1 MKRILAPALALT
13 IGVFSLA
20 RTDELSRERQI
31 EIIENYMYVTGQTMQ
46 LPSQALEA
54 VSGYPEE
61 LPVKCGTPAVLDFV
75 FNHDK
80 LDPELLQ
87 ALGVEAVDRP
97 TYSDERTYDSP
108 DNLFKIHYTTTG
120 GDAVYRAGD
129 DRDNDGVPNYVED
142 MALILESVYTHII
155 DTLGYD
161 PPPADGFYPSGG
173 DDKYDVYISN
183 LPRGYFGL
191 TYPDEYA
198 ADDTNGTRA
207 TSFMELENDYQEMP
221 TYKNRPLDA
230 VRVTCAHEF
239 FHAVQFGIDVTE
251 AEVIIIKSDTKVD
264 TIPLP
269 YWMEMSAVWME
280 EEIYDDI
287 NDYYSYLPYFFNY
300 PRVSIQQ
307 FKSTITDYHPYASV
321 VFPIFLSE
329 KFGRDIIKDIWLR
342 CGELGPGA
350 SFLIATELA
359 VDSIIGGDSGM
370 PTAFRDFALWNYFTG
385 DRVCFAP
392 EGVGYSEKEMY
403 PTIPDTIVD
412 TIMYA
417 DSIVIQIT
425 PVIVNHTK
433 YPLLV
438 YGNEN
443 PYWPEHNSAAYVRLD
458 HMRAVETDSIGY
470 DTTFW
475 SCRGWDPLGLC
486 IDSIWVKVSID
497 TFFSIYVFLGDAGSS
512 APPQPWGLNVVFQL
526 DSIPDSFIVD
536 QFFLPYID
544 AAGVP
549 SLLKIIEPN
558 QYRSITMI
566 ISPAS
571 YVREAYKPPYDYSLA
586 YLVRELLD
594 SARIDTPIIID
605 PQFVDIP
612 ASILAPYPNP
622 AVVGDMGGSPLKF
635 RFQIPTDSFSN
646 CIYAEPSFTI
656 DVFNVAGE
664 FVRGFTS
671 ITPHHCGKQVEFTAD
686 WNMKNERGKE
696 VASGVYIAV
705 GRVYSSAKKDQLL
718 AEDKVKVAI
727 IR

>member
-13 IGVFSLA
+13 IGAFSLA
-20 RTDELSRERQI
+20 RTDELSQERQI

-87 ALGVEAVDRP
+87 ALGVEVWDRP
-97 TYSDERTYDSP
+97 TYADECTFDSP
-108 DNLFKIHYTTTG
+108 DGLFKIHYTTTG
-120 GDAVYRAGD
+120 SDAVYRAGD
-129 DRDNDGVPNYVED
+129 DRDGDGVPNYVED
-142 MALILESVYTHII
+142 MALILESVRAHII
-155 DTLGYD
+155 DTLGY
-161 PPPADGFYPSGG
+161 PPPPVDSFYESGG
-173 DDKYDVYISN
+173 DEKYDVYISN

-198 ADDTNGTRA
+198 QDDINFTRA
-207 TSFMELENDYQEMP
+207 TSFIELENDYQELP

-239 FHAVQFGIDVTE
+239 FHAVQFGIDVSE
-251 AEVIIIKSDTKVD
+251 FEVD
-264 TIPLP
+264 TTVSQGDMTFFVRT

-342 CGELGPGA
+342 CGEWRGPN
-350 SFLIATELA
+350 FLIATELA
-359 VDSIIGGDSGM
+359 LDSITGDTLGLGM

-385 DRVCFAP
+385 DRICFAP

-403 PTIPDTIVD
+403 PAIPDIIMTLMDD
-412 TIMYA
+412 TI
-417 DSIVIQIT
+417 
-425 PVIVNHTK
+425 PVIVNHTR

-438 YGNEN
+438 LGNEN
-443 PYWPEHNSAAYVRLD
+443 PYWPEHNSAAYVRLN
-458 HMRAVETDSIGY
+458 HMRAVMYETFWRCNSWSLDSCTDSTQVFDTAAGY
-470 DTTFW
+470 DMMH
-475 SCRGWDPLGLC
+475 
-486 IDSIWVKVSID
+486 IEDSLS
-497 TFFSIYVFLGDAGSS
+497 FYVFLGDRDSPR
-512 APPQPWGLNVVFQL
+512 PPQPWGLNVVFQL
-526 DSIPDSFIVD
+526 DSIPDSFIAY
-536 QFFLPYID
+536 QFFLPYLKGD
-544 AAGVP
+544 SAC
-549 SLLKIIEPN
+549 SLKVIQPN
-558 QYRSITMI
+558 QYRSVTMI

-586 YLVRELLD
+586 YYVPELLD

-605 PQFVDIP
+605 SELVDIP
-612 ASILAPYPNP
+612 AAVLAPYPNP
-622 AVVGDMGGSPLKF
+622 AVVGNMGGAPLKF

-646 CIYAEPSFTI
+646 CIYAKPSFTV

-671 ITPHHCGKQVEFTAD
+671 VTPHHCGKQVEFTAEWD
-686 WNMKNERGKE
+686 MKNEWDKG

-705 GRVYSSAKKDQLL
+705 GRVYSSAKKSLLL

>member
-1 MKRILAPALALT
+1 MKRILAPILVLM
-13 IGVFSLA
+13 IGAFSLA

-54 VSGYPEE
+54 VSSHPEE
-61 LPVKCGTPAVLDFV
+61 LPVKCGTPAVMDFV
-75 FNHDK
+75 LNRDK

-87 ALGVEAVDRP
+87 ALGARVWARP
-97 TYSDERTYDSP
+97 TYLDERTYNSP

-120 GDAVYRAGD
+120 THAVYRAGD
-129 DRDNDGVPNYVED
+129 DRDGDGVPNYVED
-142 MALILESVYTHII
+142 MALILESVRAHII
-155 DTLGYD
+155 DTLGY
-161 PPPADGFYPSGG
+161 PPPPVDSFYESGG
-173 DDKYDVYISN
+173 DEKYDVYISD
-183 LPRGYFGL
+183 LGGGIYGY

-198 ADDTNGTRA
+198 IDDTNFTRA
-207 TSFMELENDYQEMP
+207 TSFIELENDYREMP
-221 TYKNRPLDA
+221 AYKNRPLDA

-239 FHAVQFGIDVTE
+239 FHAVQFGIDVSE
-251 AEVIIIKSDTKVD
+251 FEVD
-264 TIPLP
+264 TIVIGDETTYFARR

-280 EEIYDDI
+280 EEIYDNI
-287 NDYYSYLPYFFNY
+287 NDYYAYLPYFFNY

-307 FKSTITDYHPYASV
+307 FKSTIADFHPYASV

-342 CGELGPGA
+342 CAEWRGPN
-350 SFLIATELA
+350 FLMATELA

-392 EGVGYSEKEMY
+392 DDIGYSEKEWY
-403 PTIPDTIVD
+403 PAIPDTI
-412 TIMYA
+412 
-417 DSIVIQIT
+417 IT
-425 PVIVNHTK
+425 LMDDIIPVIDNHTK

-438 YGNEN
+438 LGNEN
-443 PYWPEHNSAAYVRLD
+443 PRWPEHNAAAYVQLD
-458 HMRAVETDSIGY
+458 HMRAIMYETFWKCNNWSLDSCTDSTQVFDTAAGY
-470 DTTFW
+470 DMMH
-475 SCRGWDPLGLC
+475 
-486 IDSIWVKVSID
+486 IEDSLS
-497 TFFSIYVFLGDAGSS
+497 FHVFLGDPDSP

-526 DSIPDSFIVD
+526 DSIPDSFIVY
-536 QFFLPYID
+536 QNFLPYID

-558 QYRSITMI
+558 QYRSVTMI

-571 YVREAYKPPYDYSLA
+571 YVREAYKTPPYDYSFG
-586 YLVRELLD
+586 YYVPELLD

-605 PQFVDIP
+605 PELVDIP
-612 ASILAPYPNP
+612 AAILAPYPNP
-622 AVVGDMGGSPLKF
+622 AVVDNMGGSPLKF

-646 CIYAEPSFTI
+646 CMYAKPSFTVDI
-656 DVFNVAGE
+656 FSVAGE

-671 ITPHHCGKQVEFTAD
+671 ITPHYCGKKVEFTAE

-705 GRVYSSAKKDQLL
+705 GRVYSSAKKSLLL

>member
-13 IGVFSLA
+13 IGAFSLA

-46 LPSQALEA
+46 LPSQALET
-54 VSGYPEE
+54 VSGYPKE

-87 ALGVEAVDRP
+87 ALGVEVWDRP
-97 TYSDERTYDSP
+97 TYADERIYDSP
-108 DNLFKIHYTTTG
+108 NGLFKIHYTTTG

-129 DRDNDGVPNYVED
+129 DRDDDGVPNYVED
-142 MALILESVYTHII
+142 MALILESVYAHII

-161 PPPADGFYPSGG
+161 PPPVDGFYPSGG

-191 TYPDEYA
+191 TYPDSLSI
-198 ADDTNGTRA
+198 DGPGSIRA

-221 TYKNRPLDA
+221 AYKNRPLDA

-251 AEVIIIKSDTKVD
+251 AEPGPEESVR
-264 TIPLP
+264 P

-307 FKSTITDYHPYASV
+307 FKSSITDYHPYASV

-350 SFLIATELA
+350 SFLIATELV

-403 PTIPDTIVD
+403 PTIPDIIMTLMDD
-412 TIMYA
+412 TI
-417 DSIVIQIT
+417 
-425 PVIVNHTK
+425 PVIVNHTQ

-438 YGNEN
+438 LGNEN
-443 PYWPEHNSAAYVRLD
+443 PYWPEHNSAAYVRLN
-458 HMRAVETDSIGY
+458 HMRAIETDSIGY

-475 SCRGWDPLGLC
+475 LCRGWDPLGLC
-486 IDSIWVKVSID
+486 IDSIQVTVSID

-549 SLLKIIEPN
+549 SLLKIIKPN
-558 QYRSITMI
+558 QYRSVTMI

-571 YVREAYKPPYDYSLA
+571 YVREAYKPPYDYTFA
-586 YLVRELLD
+586 YYVPELLD

-622 AVVGDMGGSPLKF
+622 AVVSDMGGSPLKF

-646 CIYAEPSFTI
+646 CIYSEPSFTV

-671 ITPHHCGKQVEFTAD
+671 ITPHHCGKQVEFTAEWD
-686 WNMKNERGKE
+686 MKNEWGKG

-705 GRVYSSAKKDQLL
+705 GRVYSSAKKSLLL

>member
-1 MKRILAPALALT
+1 LKRILAPALALT
-13 IGVFSLA
+13 IGAFSLA

-31 EIIENYMYVTGQTMQ
+31 EIIENYMYVTGQTTQ
-46 LPSQALEA
+46 LPSLALEA

-87 ALGVEAVDRP
+87 ALGARAWARP
-97 TYSDERTYDSP
+97 TYLDERTYDSP
-108 DNLFKIHYTTTG
+108 NDLFKIHYTTTG

-129 DRDNDGVPNYVED
+129 DRDGDDVPNYVED
-142 MALILESVYTHII
+142 MAFILESVYNHII

-161 PPPADGFYPSGG
+161 PPPVDSFYESGG
-173 DDKYDVYISN
+173 DEKYDVYISD
-183 LPRGYFGL
+183 LGGGVFGL

-198 ADDTNGTRA
+198 IDDTNYTRA
-207 TSFMELENDYQEMP
+207 TSFIELENDYQEMP
-221 TYKNRPLDA
+221 TYRNRPLDA

-300 PRVSIQQ
+300 PRTSIQQ

-350 SFLIATELA
+350 SFLIAAELA

-392 EGVGYSEKEMY
+392 DDVGYSEKEMY
-403 PTIPDTIVD
+403 PAIPDTIITFMDD
-412 TIMYA
+412 TIL
-417 DSIVIQIT
+417 VID
-425 PVIVNHTK
+425 NHTK

-438 YGNEN
+438 LGNEN
-443 PYWPEHNSAAYVRLD
+443 PRWPEHNSAAYVRLD
-458 HMRAVETDSIGY
+458 HMRAVKTDPVGF

-486 IDSIWVKVSID
+486 IDSIQVTVSID
-497 TFFSIYVFLGDAGSS
+497 TFFSIYVFLGDPDSPR
-512 APPQPWGLNVVFQL
+512 PPQPWGLNVVFQL
-526 DSIPDSFIVD
+526 DSIPDSFIAD

-558 QYRSITMI
+558 QYRSVTMI

-586 YLVRELLD
+586 YYVPELLD

-605 PQFVDIP
+605 PELVDIP
-612 ASILAPYPNP
+612 ASVLAPYPNP
-622 AVVGDMGGSPLKF
+622 AVVNDMGGSPLKF
-635 RFQIPTDSFSN
+635 RFQIPTNSFSN
-646 CIYAEPSFTI
+646 CIYAKPSFTVDI
-656 DVFNVAGE
+656 FSVAGE

-671 ITPHHCGKQVEFTAD
+671 VIPHYCGKKVEFTAEWD
-686 WNMKNERGKE
+686 MKNEWGKG

-705 GRVYSSAKKDQLL
+705 GRVYSSAKKSLLL

>member
-1 MKRILAPALALT
+1 MKRILVSALVLT
-13 IGVFSLA
+13 IGAFSLA

-87 ALGVEAVDRP
+87 ALGVEVWDRP
-97 TYSDERTYDSP
+97 TYADELIHDSP
-108 DNLFKIHYTTTG
+108 NGLFKIHYTTTG

-129 DRDNDGVPNYVED
+129 DRDGDGVPNYVED
-142 MALILESVYTHII
+142 MAFILESVRAHII
-155 DTLGYD
+155 DTLGY
-161 PPPADGFYPSGG
+161 PPPPVDSFYESGG
-173 DDKYDVYISN
+173 DEKYDVYISN
-183 LPRGYFGL
+183 LPTGYFGL

-198 ADDTNGTRA
+198 QDDTNFTRA
-207 TSFMELENDYQEMP
+207 TSFIELENDYQELP

-239 FHAVQFGIDVTE
+239 FHAVQFGIDVSE
-251 AEVIIIKSDTKVD
+251 FEVD
-264 TIPLP
+264 TTVSQGDMTFFVRT

-287 NDYYSYLPYFFNY
+287 NDYYAYLPYFFNY

-329 KFGRDIIKDIWLR
+329 KFGREIIKDIWLR
-342 CGELGPGA
+342 CSELGPGP

-392 EGVGYSEKEMY
+392 EDVGYSEKEMY
-403 PTIPDTIVD
+403 PAIPDIIMTLMDD
-412 TIMYA
+412 TI
-417 DSIVIQIT
+417 
-425 PVIVNHTK
+425 PVIVNHTR

-438 YGNEN
+438 LGNEN
-443 PYWPEHNSAAYVRLD
+443 PYWPEHNSAAYVRLN
-458 HMRAVETDSIGY
+458 HMRAIETDTIGY

-475 SCRGWDPLGLC
+475 LCRGWDPLGLC
-486 IDSIWVKVSID
+486 IDSIQVTVSID
-497 TFFSIYVFLGDAGSS
+497 TFFSIYVFLGDVGSS

-536 QFFLPYID
+536 QFFLPYINTT
-544 AAGVP
+544 GVP

-586 YLVRELLD
+586 YYVPELLD

-612 ASILAPYPNP
+612 AAILAPYPNP

-646 CIYAEPSFTI
+646 CIYSEPSFTVDI
-656 DVFNVAGE
+656 FNVAGE

-671 ITPHHCGKQVEFTAD
+671 VIPYHCGKQVEFTAEWD
-686 WNMKNERGKE
+686 MKNEWGKG

-705 GRVYSSAKKDQLL
+705 GRVYSSAKKSLLL

>member
-1 MKRILAPALALT
+1 MKRILAPALTLT
-13 IGVFSLA
+13 IGAFSLA
-20 RTDELSRERQI
+20 WTDELLQERQI

-46 LPSQALEA
+46 LPSQAVEA

-87 ALGVEAVDRP
+87 ALGVEVVDRP

-142 MALILESVYTHII
+142 IALILESVYAHII
-155 DTLGYD
+155 DTLGYPL
-161 PPPADGFYPSGG
+161 PPVDSFYESGG
-173 DDKYDVYISN
+173 DEKYDVYISN

-198 ADDTNGTRA
+198 QDDTNFTRA
-207 TSFMELENDYQEMP
+207 TSFMELENDYQELP
-221 TYKNRPLDA
+221 AYKNRPLDA

-239 FHAVQFGIDVTE
+239 FHAVQFGIDVSE
-251 AEVIIIKSDTKVD
+251 FEIDTTVNQGD
-264 TIPLP
+264 MTLFLRM

-342 CGELGPGA
+342 CGEWRGPN
-350 SFLIATELA
+350 FLIATELA
-359 VDSIIGGDSGM
+359 LDSITGDTLGLGL

-403 PTIPDTIVD
+403 PAIPDIIMTLMDD
-412 TIMYA
+412 TI
-417 DSIVIQIT
+417 
-425 PVIVNHTK
+425 PVIVNHTR

-438 YGNEN
+438 LGNEN
-443 PYWPEHNSAAYVRLD
+443 PYWPEHNAAAYVRLN
-458 HMRAVETDSIGY
+458 HLRAVKTDSIGY

-475 SCRGWDPLGLC
+475 LCRGWDPLGLC
-486 IDSIWVKVSID
+486 IDSIQVTVTID
-497 TFFSIYVFLGDAGSS
+497 TFLSIYVFLGDPDSP

-558 QYRSITMI
+558 QYRSVTMI
-566 ISPAS
+566 VSPAS
-571 YVREAYKPPYDYSLA
+571 YVREAYKTPPYDYTFG
-586 YLVRELLD
+586 YYVPELLD

-612 ASILAPYPNP
+612 AAILAPYPNP

-635 RFQIPTDSFSN
+635 MFQIPTDSFSN
-646 CIYAEPSFTI
+646 CIYSEPSFTVDI
-656 DVFNVAGE
+656 FNVAGE

-671 ITPHHCGKQVEFTAD
+671 ITPYHCGKQVEFTAEWD
-686 WNMKNERGKE
+686 MKNEWGKG

-705 GRVYSSAKKDQLL
+705 GRVYSSAKKSLLL